1 MHHQSAELK
10 QCSTTAAC
18 YQECLSTAMI
28 HCLEMGG
35 EHTEPDHFRL
45 MIARTSLLKTPLC
58 CFRVEPT

>member
-1 MHHQSAELK
+1 MLDN
-10 QCSTTAAC
+10 CLAC

-45 MIARTSLLKTPLC
+45 MIARTSLLKTPL
-58 CFRVEPT
+58 FAVSG